1 VVSLLFEVF
10 MAKHTPGP
18 WKIFEGWGAD
28 KRRPVIV
35 DAIPDVDGKFVGN
48 CICHMASTN
57 PDIEANAR
65 MIAAAPDLLRLLK
78 ESVSTLAASRRPI
91 EDWLN
96 ESRTLIQKIES
107 EK

>member
-1 VVSLLFEVF
+1 LFEKVVSLLFEVF
-10 MAKHTPGP
+10 MTKHTPGP
-18 WKIFEGWGAD
+18 WFLGVDLSLNYWPTHGGWA
-28 KRRPVIV
+28 PL
-35 DAIPDVDGKFVGN
+35 PP
-48 CICHMASTN
+48 T
-57 PDIEANAR
+57 IENKKLQAL
-65 MIAAAPDLLRLLK
+65 APDLLRLLK